1 MITHL
6 LEEDVVT
13 TGREKKCR

>member
-1 MITHL
+1 MITHV